1 MYRTTWKKDIVSW
14 KLDRKLYLSIPFT
27 WCIPEANEIIKN
39 QTKVLK
45 QPVYVGGPAVD
56 LMPNAVGGIKGADPV
71 TIPLLAHN
79 SLATFTTRGCVNKC
93 KFCAVPKIEGE
104 LVELDDWRAA
114 PIVCDNNL
122 LAASKKH
129 FNKVI
134 DALKKIPY
142 VDFSQGL
149 DARLFN
155 SEIASR
161 LAELKHVKVR
171 FAFDNI
177 NFENRV
183 SDALNTAKKAGL
195 KDFGVYVLIGFDD
208 SPDEAKYKLEKVR
221 KWGAYPYPMRYQPL
235 DCLVKNSYVGE
246 NWTSSELKKMVRYY
260 SRLIY
265 LEHITYDD
273 FSERMEQKDLF

>member
-1 MYRTTWKKDIVSW
+1 M
-14 KLDRKLYLSIPFT
+14 SIPFT
-27 WCIPEANEIIKN
+27 WCIPEANEIIKH

-134 DALKKIPY
+134 DALKKMPY

-221 KWGAYPYPMRYQPL
+221 KWGAYPNPMRYQPL

-265 LEHITYDD
+265 FEHITYDD
-273 FSERMEQKDLF
+273 FSERIEQKDLF